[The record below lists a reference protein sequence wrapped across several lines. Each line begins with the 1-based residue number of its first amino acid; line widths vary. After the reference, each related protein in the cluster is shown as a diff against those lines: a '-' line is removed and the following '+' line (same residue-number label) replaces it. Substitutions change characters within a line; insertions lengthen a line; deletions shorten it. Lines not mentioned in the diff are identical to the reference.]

1 VNVACDCG
9 SVFLCRHENTLCFP
23 GLWMTSCFHC
33 VESFVQVVLDLQ
45 NGVCNALL
53 PSWHCSHCMRQGLC
67 NDTVSVCPSVC
78 ASVWP
83 VLRHIRGRAAGLL
96 LWARRAGDFDCQ
108 RRTLDSSGVAA
119 RAAAQRSATNASS
132 VTFAADVGGLV
143 HTASLG
149 LSLCLLCDHD
159 HRGVVC
165 RSDRRLGE
173 LFHARDGERDR
184 GALCWAAEE
193 PRSHVHR
200 QNALMS
206 PWAWLLTF
214 TVQRVEN
221 VFHRR
226 DHQCERL

>member
-1 VNVACDCG
+1 MLPVIVAPSSSVDMRIRCVFRVCG
-9 SVFLCRHENTLCFP
+9 WRHVFIAWNHSYKWCL
-23 GLWMTSCFHC
+23 TSKT
-33 VESFVQVVLDLQ
+33 ESAMHYCLV
-45 NGVCNALL
+45 
-53 PSWHCSHCMRQGLC
+53 
-67 NDTVSVCPSVC
+67 DTVRIVCGRVCVTIRCLSVRPSVHLSDPSC
-78 ASVWP
+78 VTSAV
-83 VLRHIRGRAAGLL
+83 VRRVLL

-119 RAAAQRSATNASS
+119 RVAAQRSATNASS

-143 HTASLG
+143 HTASRG

-159 HRGVVC
+159 HPGVVC

-173 LFHARDGERDR
+173 LFHAQDGERDR

-206 PWAWLLTF
+206 PWAWLLSF